1 MSQDAPPSLDG
12 RVQRGE
18 RNRQKILEA
27 LFELVGEGILRP
39 TAEQVAER
47 AGVGTRTVF
56 RHFDDM
62 ESLLGELHR
71 RVIREFQPRFEQ
83 DGTIQGGSVDERI
96 AAEVD
101 FRVSFFERIAAF
113 KRSGNTNRWRSKIL
127 QRAHVEM
134 VKQLRSHL
142 LATLPE
148 LGDGASEIAD
158 ALELLLSFEAWDRLR
173 TDQRLS
179 KERARS
185 VLERAGRALA
195 RDL

>member
-1 MSQDAPPSLDG
+1 MSQDTSSSLDG

-71 RVIREFQPRFEQ
+71 RVAGEFKPSFQSEGILHG
-83 DGTIQGGSVDERI
+83 GTIGDRI
-96 AAEVD
+96 AAAVE
-101 FRVSFFERIAAF
+101 FRTGFFERIAPF
-113 KRSGNTNRWRSKIL
+113 KRSGNLNRWRSPTL
-127 QRAHVEM
+127 QRAHAEM
-134 VKQLRSHL
+134 VKELRGHL
-142 LATLPE
+142 LASLPE
-148 LGDGASEIAD
+148 LDDGASETAD

-173 TDQRLS
+173 TDQRLG
-179 KERARS
+179 KERARA
-185 VLERAGRALA
+185 VLEHAARALVA
-195 RDL
+195 DL